1 MESSKLFFHI
11 LHKLP
16 EAAWRKTIRP
26 VKFCAVFKKHFRG
39 IFPAFSM
46 KNSHI
51 EQEPPANRRPAG
63 SRGKPAAP
71 GGFSGVSRGWEASS
85 TEERMLAF
93 FRLVSYTKNSVAPAE
108 DFCRSGSGGTGGR
121 KSRGGE
127 KLSAPAFCPA
137 KGTRIPA
144 MRRRTDKNNFTAAE
158 TAIYKILIK

>member
-16 EAAWRKTIRP
+16 EAAWRKILRP
-26 VKFCAVFKKHFRG
+26 AKFYAISKKHFRG

-71 GGFSGVSRGWEASS
+71 GGFSGVSPGWKLPARRKEC
-85 TEERMLAF
+85 LLF
-93 FRLVSYTKNSVAPAE
+93 FGWY
-108 DFCRSGSGGTGGR
+108 
-121 KSRGGE
+121 
-127 KLSAPAFCPA
+127 
-137 KGTRIPA
+137 RILKIVWH
-144 MRRRTDKNNFTAAE
+144 RRRAFAGLARAAQAE
-158 TAIYKILIK
+158 EKAGAESFSPPRLSVRRRERGFPRCAEEPTKIISRQEKR